1 MIHKYGQSLESYIN
15 NWFKLPAYAL
25 ILLRDTGYPCVFYGD
40 YYEIPNNNIAPT
52 KDIKT
57 LIELR
62 KEKAYGMQVDY
73 LDNPNVIGWT
83 RMGDDEHLKSGLA
96 VLISNKYDTQK
107 RMFISTKY
115 AGEKFIDSLGNCE
128 DEIIIDNEGYG
139 IFKVKAKSISI
150 WVEA

>member
-1 MIHKYGQSLESYIN
+1 
-15 NWFKLPAYAL
+15 
-25 ILLRDTGYPCVFYGD
+25 
-40 YYEIPNNNIAPT
+40 
-52 KDIKT
+52 
-57 LIELR
+57 
-62 KEKAYGMQVDY
+62 MQVDY

-96 VLISNKYDTQK
+96 VLISNKYDAQK

-139 IFKVKAKSISI
+139 NFKVKAKSISI

>member
-40 YYEIPNNNIAPT
+40 YYGIPNNNIAPT
-52 KDIKT
+52 KDLKT

-96 VLISNKYDTQK
+96 VLISNK
-107 RMFISTKY
+107 
-115 AGEKFIDSLGNCE
+115 
-128 DEIIIDNEGYG
+128 
-139 IFKVKAKSISI
+139 
-150 WVEA
+150 